1 MYTAVTVCVQVCMR
15 VLTSRDGDWWY
26 AENTDR
32 ARCGYIPNNFVA
44 EVNSIRQF
52 EYVYLYQTL
61 KPTDSLHVSHPALCT
76 YIHGLSVPFW

>member
-1 MYTAVTVCVQVCMR
+1 MCVCRLHCSHCVCTRVCVCVCVC

-26 AENTDR
+26 AENTAG

-52 EYVYLYQTL
+52 EYVQTVKL
-61 KPTDSLHVSHPALCT
+61 TDSLHGSQPRRT
-76 YIHGLSVPFW
+76 YTD